1 MRVPAVIAC
10 VRACVAQPLSSH
22 PLGAMPPIRP
32 LNRQGL
38 SYCDNGLLY
47 ETTGL
52 NGVGRGGREGARG
65 RTGEEDEEERDRR
78 ERRRRREEEE
88 EERERRQLRTLVVS

>member
-1 MRVPAVIAC
+1 MSVPAVIAC
-10 VRACVAQPLSSH
+10 VRACVAQPISSH

-52 NGVGRGGREGARG
+52 NGQSNGGGKEFVLYSREYKL
-65 RTGEEDEEERDRR
+65 ESM
-78 ERRRRREEEE
+78 
-88 EERERRQLRTLVVS
+88 VVL

>member
-1 MRVPAVIAC
+1 
-10 VRACVAQPLSSH
+10 
-22 PLGAMPPIRP
+22 MPPIRP

-52 NGVGRGGREGARG
+52 NGQSNGGGKEFVLYSREYKL
-65 RTGEEDEEERDRR
+65 ESM
-78 ERRRRREEEE
+78 
-88 EERERRQLRTLVVS
+88 VVL

>member
-1 MRVPAVIAC
+1 MSVPAVIAC
-10 VRACVAQPLSSH
+10 VRACVARPISSH

-52 NGVGRGGREGARG
+52 NGQSNGGGKEFVLYSREYKL
-65 RTGEEDEEERDRR
+65 ESM
-78 ERRRRREEEE
+78 
-88 EERERRQLRTLVVS
+88 VVL